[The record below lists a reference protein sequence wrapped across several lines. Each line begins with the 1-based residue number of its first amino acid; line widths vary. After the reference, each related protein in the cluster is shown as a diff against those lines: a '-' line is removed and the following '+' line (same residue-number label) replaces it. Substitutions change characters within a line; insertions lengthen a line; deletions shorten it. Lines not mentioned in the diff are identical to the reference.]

1 MKTRPGE
8 ERRPPP
14 QRKEA
19 PPPDSTQRRR
29 EPKELPGDEDAPAR
43 YEDPVDEASE
53 ESMIASDPP
62 ARSGLRLGPAKRKRG
77 A

>member
-1 MKTRPGE
+1 MQTPKPGQ
-8 ERRPPP
+8 ERRP
-14 QRKEA
+14 RRA
-19 PPPDSTQRRR
+19 AQRRP
-29 EPKELPGDEDAPAR
+29 EPAHDEEEAPAR
-43 YEDPVDEASE
+43 YEDPVDEASA